1 MQSKVY
7 QWLRAHRKAVFG
19 HGLVLSAFL
28 IFCTFFSPPLFDR
41 LEAIQGES
49 HTHDIVLPAETGNIT
64 YCLTDVEIGSQITE
78 VHGWA
83 FIEGQS
89 TEDIKTC
96 VVLESDDVC
105 YVFDTIT
112 QVRPDVTAAYG
123 SSLDLDLGQS
133 GFMCNLPTR
142 KIAVGEYILG
152 IYIAKDGIEA
162 FQRTDFLLTRSD
174 GAIELSTRHRQ

>member
-1 MQSKVY
+1 MLHRMHH
-7 QWLRAHRKAVFG
+7 WLRAHRKAVFG

-49 HTHDIVLPAETGNIT
+49 QMHDIALPAETGNVVC
-64 YCLTDVEIGSQITE
+64 CLHDVEIGSQITE

-83 FIEGQS
+83 FIDGQS
-89 TEDIKTC
+89 TENMKTYI
-96 VVLESDDVC
+96 VLESDDVC
-105 YVFDTIT
+105 YVFDTVT

-123 SSLDLDLGQS
+123 SPDLDLGQS

-142 KIAVGEYILG
+142 KIATGDYIIG
-152 IYIAKDGIEA
+152 IYITKDGTEA
-162 FQRTDFLLTRSD
+162 FERTDFLLTRSD
-174 GAIELSTRHRQ
+174 GAIELSTR

>member
-1 MQSKVY
+1 MQPKVY

-49 HTHDIVLPAETGNIT
+49 QMQDIVLPAETGNIT
-64 YCLTDVEIGSQITE
+64 YCLADVEIGSQITE

-83 FIEGQS
+83 FIEGQN
-89 TEDIKTC
+89 TENMNTYI
-96 VVLESDDVC
+96 VLESDDVR

-123 SSLDLDLGQS
+123 SLDLDLGQS

-142 KIAVGEYILG
+142 NIAVGEYVLG
-152 IYIAKDGIEA
+152 IYITKDGIEA

-174 GAIELSTRHRQ
+174 GAIELSTS

>member
-1 MQSKVY
+1 MLHGMHH
-7 QWLRAHRKAVFG
+7 WLRAHRKAVFG

-49 HTHDIVLPAETGNIT
+49 QMHDIALPAETGNIT
-64 YCLTDVEIGSQITE
+64 YLLKDVEIGSQITE

-83 FIEGQS
+83 FIDGQS
-89 TEDIKTC
+89 TENINTYI
-96 VVLESDDVC
+96 VLESDDVC
-105 YVFDTIT
+105 YVFDTVT

-123 SSLDLDLGQS
+123 SLDLDLGQS
-133 GFMCNLPTR
+133 GLMCNLPTR
-142 KIAVGEYILG
+142 KIAIGEYILG

-162 FQRTDFLLTRSD
+162 FQHTDFLLTRSD
-174 GAIELSTRHRQ
+174 GAIELTGRDQQ